1 MSGGAA
7 PMRISRRTLLR
18 RLGGAAGIGTAASL
32 IDAAAAATP
41 CSSSGHHG
49 PDGPIRLNMNENA
62 YGPSARAA
70 AAMRDGLGL
79 VNRYPESV
87 DVLVAEIAALHG
99 VTPEHVVLGCGSTG
113 VLRMAAATC
122 LRARTKLVLASPTFD
137 LLADYAARAG
147 AAVATVPLDR
157 HHAHDLDAMLAQADA
172 SASLVYICN
181 PNNPTGS
188 LTPRNDLEAFI
199 RKLPATSRVLIDEAY
214 HHYAG
219 ASSAYASFID
229 RPVDD
234 RRVIVTRTLS
244 KVYGLAGLRLGYAIA
259 APEVAR
265 ELASCR
271 APMEINLL
279 ALQAGVAALTDRDHV
294 RLSVR
299 RNANDRQEF
308 ENQAGARML
317 RVIDSHANF
326 VMLKTGRPARV
337 AIDHLTAHNILVAPP
352 VPSMGHYIR
361 VSLGTPHE
369 MLEFWRVWDLMGPHS
384 THM

>member
-1 MSGGAA
+1 
-7 PMRISRRTLLR
+7 MRISRRTLLR
-18 RLGGAAGIGTAASL
+18 RLGGAVGVGTAASL
-32 IDAAAAATP
+32 IDGASAAATP
-41 CSSSGHHG
+41 RWSSGHHRH
-49 PDGPIRLNMNENA
+49 DGPIRLNMNENA
-62 YGPSARAA
+62 YGPSPRAA
-70 AAMRDGLGL
+70 AAMRDSLGL
-79 VNRYPESV
+79 VNRYPDSV
-87 DVLVAEIAALHG
+87 AVLVAEIAALHG

-113 VLRMAAATC
+113 ILRMAAATC
-122 LRARTKLVLASPTFD
+122 LRPRTKLVLARPTFD

-147 AAVATVPLDR
+147 AAVATVPLEG
-157 HHAHDLDAMLAQADA
+157 HYAHDLDAMLAQADA

-219 ASSAYASFID
+219 ASPAYASFVD

-244 KVYGLAGLRLGYAIA
+244 KVYGLAGLRVGYAIA

-271 APMEINLL
+271 VPMEINVF
-279 ALQAGVAALTDRDHV
+279 ALQAGVAALTDHDHV

-337 AIDHLTAHNILVAPP
+337 AIDHLKAHSILVAPP
-352 VPSMGHYIR
+352 IPGMDHYIR
-361 VSLGTPHE
+361 VSLGTPDE
-369 MLEFWRVWDLMGPHS
+369 MLEFWRVWDLLPSHG

>member
-1 MSGGAA
+1 
-7 PMRISRRTLLR
+7 MRISRRTLLR

-41 CSSSGHHG
+41 RSSSGHHG
-49 PDGPIRLNMNENA
+49 HDGPIRLNMNENA

-157 HHAHDLDAMLAQADA
+157 HHAHDLDAMLVQADA